1 MTNSPFAG
9 LKPLPGEFAMGHAG
23 RIGRVNAFME
33 GWYPLAKALSEHGHR
48 RLPIRQPTVIH
59 TLAKLAEMEAE
70 TYASEHSLVG
80 ISAFRIGISGDLHSW
95 TALQACDWRTLS
107 HNNKWCTDC
116 AQSDRDRYG
125 FSYWR
130 RDHQVPG
137 QLFCETHHCVLQGI
151 ESDDAFLLFPH
162 ECKRWSKS
170 VSQAEQPSA
179 ASRVGKY
186 HRIIN
191 DMLRGPSTALL
202 PLLRRLQ
209 REELPARPA
218 SINVRLRVL
227 HAPRWFA
234 QATFSEEWVSD
245 VMGNVGTACCK
256 GAVALAVYLSISEL
270 SVTEALAWLRTTPTT
285 ASRVSLELVA

>member
-1 MTNSPFAG
+1 
-9 LKPLPGEFAMGHAG
+9 MGHAG
-23 RIGRVNAFME
+23 RVGQVNAFME
-33 GWYPLAKALSEHGHR
+33 GWYPLAKALGEHGRH
-48 RLPIRQPTVIH
+48 RLPIKQPTVIH

-80 ISAFRIGISGDLHSW
+80 ISAFRIGISDDLHSW
-95 TALQACDWRTLS
+95 TALQACEWRTLS
-107 HNNKWCTDC
+107 HKNKWCPHC

-170 VSQAEQPSA
+170 MSQAEQTPA
-179 ASRVGKY
+179 ASRVRKY
-186 HRIIN
+186 HRIID

-202 PLLRRLQ
+202 PIWQRLR
-209 REELPARPA
+209 REELLARPA
-218 SINVRLRVL
+218 LINARLRVL
-227 HAPRWFA
+227 HVPRQFA

-245 VMGNVGTACCK
+245 VMAGAGMVCCK
-256 GAVALAVYLSISEL
+256 GAVALAVYLTISEL
-270 SVTEALAWLRTTPTT
+270 SVTEALAWLRNAPET
-285 ASRVSLELVA
+285 ASRASLELVA